1 MFTPHWQLASFSELS
16 TSMLYRI
23 LLERQAVFIVEQRCA
38 YPDIDTLDY
47 QALHLIGYPT
57 SHTEEIL
64 AYLRILPPDTR
75 FNEPSLGRILTPQK
89 YRKQGLGKLLMKQAI
104 YYSTHAYPTF
114 SLRISAQAYL
124 EKFYQ
129 SFDFTTVSSP
139 YLEDNIPH
147 IEMLRSH

>member
-16 TSMLYRI
+16 TSTLYRI
-23 LLERQAVFIVEQRCA
+23 LLERQAVFIVEQHCA

-57 SHTEEIL
+57 SHSDEIL
-64 AYLRILPPDTR
+64 AYLRILPPNTR
-75 FNEPSLGRILTPQK
+75 YSEPSLGRILTPQK
-89 YRKQGLGKLLMKQAI
+89 YRNRGLGKLLMEQGI
-104 YYSTHAYPTF
+104 YYCNQFHPNF

-124 EKFYQ
+124 KKFYE
-129 SFDFTTVSSP
+129 SFDFKTVSSP

-147 IEMLRSH
+147 IDMLRTY